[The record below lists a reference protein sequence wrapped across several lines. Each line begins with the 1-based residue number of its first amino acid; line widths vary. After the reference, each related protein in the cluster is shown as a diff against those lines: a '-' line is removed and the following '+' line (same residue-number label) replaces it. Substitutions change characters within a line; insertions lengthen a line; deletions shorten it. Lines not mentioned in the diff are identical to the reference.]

1 MPSAAFRIA
10 RQISLLLSFFVVMAF
25 SCDKEDFIMP
35 ELEMEPDS
43 SSPDTVAVY
52 VKPSEDPRPDTRPDP
67 VDLEGKM
74 TVTPYADLGYKHQ
87 SAAVYGDYAFFVRDG
102 RSGIRLHDLAAKR
115 RIYTYAM
122 KGDDNKIYHCNQS
135 TFGTERYEAEDY
147 FPLLYISQRVVR
159 ENRCMTEVYRIIP
172 LFNADSTALLA
183 FRTELVQE
191 IFFPP
196 MSRENSMGNVNCVID
211 PVTGKMYTYSR
222 NNAAQDD
229 NYQRCKISRF
239 SVPDIYQ
246 RTVVLED
253 ADIESSFLIDT
264 KAVNMQG
271 GCIVDGRL
279 YIGQGYPPLEI
290 FLNVVD
296 LQEKKLVRRYN
307 LVNRGANWEPEGCFF
322 YDGNV
327 MLAYTAGISRIIE
340 EE

>member
-1 MPSAAFRIA
+1 
-10 RQISLLLSFFVVMAF
+10 
-25 SCDKEDFIMP
+25 
-35 ELEMEPDS
+35 
-43 SSPDTVAVY
+43 
-52 VKPSEDPRPDTRPDP
+52 
-67 VDLEGKM
+67 
-74 TVTPYADLGYKHQ
+74 
-87 SAAVYGDYAFFVRDG
+87 
-102 RSGIRLHDLAAKR
+102 
-115 RIYTYAM
+115 
-122 KGDDNKIYHCNQS
+122 
-135 TFGTERYEAEDY
+135 
-147 FPLLYISQRVVR
+147 
-159 ENRCMTEVYRIIP
+159 
-172 LFNADSTALLA
+172 
-183 FRTELVQE
+183 
-191 IFFPP
+191 
-196 MSRENSMGNVNCVID
+196 MGNVNCVID

-296 LQEKKLVRRYN
+296 LQEETLVRRYN
-307 LVNRGANWEPEGCFF
+307 LVNRGVNWEPEGCFF

>member
-1 MPSAAFRIA
+1 MSRRVSLIA
-10 RQISLLLSFFVVMAF
+10 LLASFFVVTAF
-25 SCDKEDFIMP
+25 SCVKEEIFAIEP
-35 ELEMEPDS
+35 ELE
-43 SSPDTVAVY
+43 
-52 VKPSEDPRPDTRPDP
+52 P
-67 VDLEGKM
+67 VDLDGPL
-74 TVTPYADLGYKHQ
+74 TITPFAELNYKHQ

-102 RSGIRLHDLAAKR
+102 RSAIRLYDVARKR
-115 RIYTYAM
+115 KIYTCSLQ
-122 KGDDNKIYHCNQS
+122 GGSTTVYHSNQS
-135 TFGTERYEAEDY
+135 TFGTDKYDSRDY
-147 FPLLYISQRVVR
+147 FPLLYISQRAR
-159 ENRCMTEVYRIIP
+159 SENRCLTEVYRIVP
-172 LFNADSTALLA
+172 LFNADSTALIS
-183 FRTELVQE
+183 FRAELVQE

-296 LQEKKLVRRYN
+296 LQEEKLVRRYN
-307 LVNRGANWEPEGCFF
+307 LVNRGVNWEPEGCFF

>member
-1 MPSAAFRIA
+1 MSR
-10 RQISLLLSFFVVMAF
+10 RVSLFALLASFFVVTAF
-25 SCDKEDFIMP
+25 SCVKEEIFAIEP
-35 ELEMEPDS
+35 ELE
-43 SSPDTVAVY
+43 
-52 VKPSEDPRPDTRPDP
+52 P
-67 VDLEGKM
+67 VDLDGPL
-74 TVTPYADLGYKHQ
+74 TITPFAELNYKHQ

-102 RSGIRLHDLAAKR
+102 RSAIRLYDVARKR
-115 RIYTYAM
+115 KIYTCSLQ
-122 KGDDNKIYHCNQS
+122 GGSTTVYHSNQS
-135 TFGTERYEAEDY
+135 TFGTDKYDSRDY
-147 FPLLYISQRVVR
+147 FPLLYISQRAR
-159 ENRCMTEVYRIIP
+159 SENRCLTEVYRIVP
-172 LFNADSTALLA
+172 LFNADSTALIS
-183 FRTELVQE
+183 FRAELVQE

-296 LQEKKLVRRYN
+296 LQEEKLVRRYN
-307 LVNRGANWEPEGCFF
+307 LVNRGVNWEPEGCFF